1 MTSTGHDF
9 DILVVGHET
18 EGVLA
23 AVAAARAGARV
34 GLVAPPGRILGGL
47 LTEGGLAYVDRDSR
61 HLAPPGPGSGD
72 GIFGAFLARAGVQL
86 VALDPERGA
95 STLARMLA
103 EAHVPVLRGTWAE
116 PRPEGDRLRALKVA
130 GQSVAARFFLDATP
144 DGDLLEL
151 LGERFTFGFSEH
163 GLPQV
168 LGISPVPRVTGVTP
182 AQIVEACTR
191 AMADPDLEAR
201 RVRLFGARRFLDL
214 DRGPD
219 YVLVGPPH
227 LALAFMRWREAQGLA
242 PALPFEADGFN
253 VAVLGPADTSWNG
266 LIYFST
272 DAAELLD
279 WSRRGADDRL
289 AFEVAIF
296 GRWMREDLGWK
307 DAEAALA
314 GVSGDP
320 GGDQGDPGAGRG
332 GASYRGVYVRQ
343 TRHLLGTRLR
353 LSLPLI
359 AANAAIRRAG
369 TFAYYPDFRGL
380 RVTPT
385 GRPLVARVALDAGLL
400 VAWRN
405 VAIASRAAGYTP
417 MAHSLCRLVQY
428 NATLGA
434 GLAVAMAMGCC
445 DVGDIPDD
453 AVRAELDRMQMVADD
468 PTGLER
474 NPEVAAP
481 LEADAMFR
489 AEAAAGVEL
498 PRPFGR

>member
-1 MTSTGHDF
+1 MTTTGHDF

-34 GLVAPPGRILGGL
+34 GLVAPPGRLLGGL

-61 HLAPPGPGSGD
+61 HLVAPGPGSGD

-86 VALDPERGA
+86 VALDPGRG
-95 STLARMLA
+95 STTLARMLA
-103 EAHVPVLRGTWAE
+103 EAHVPVLRGTWGGL
-116 PRPEGDRLRALKVA
+116 RPEGDRLRALTVA

-144 DGDLLEL
+144 DGDLLEQ
-151 LGERFTFGFSEH
+151 LGERFAFGFSEH
-163 GLPQV
+163 GFPQV
-168 LGISPVPRVTGVTP
+168 LGISPVPRVTGVTA

-191 AMADPDLEAR
+191 AMADPDLEDR

-227 LALAFMRWREAQGLA
+227 LALAFMRWREAQGLD

-253 VAVLGPADTSWNG
+253 VAMLGPADTSWNG

-279 WSRRGADDRL
+279 WSRRGADERL
-289 AFEVAIF
+289 AAEVAIF

-307 DAEAALA
+307 DAEATLPGAP
-314 GVSGDP
+314 GDP
-320 GGDQGDPGAGRG
+320 GEDGGAGPGA
-332 GASYRGVYVRQ
+332 APYRGVYVRQ

-385 GRPLVARVALDAGLL
+385 SRPLVARVALDAGIP
-400 VAWRN
+400 VGWRN
-405 VAIASRAAGYTP
+405 VAIA
-417 MAHSLCRLVQY
+417 
-428 NATLGA
+428 
-434 GLAVAMAMGCC
+434 
-445 DVGDIPDD
+445 
-453 AVRAELDRMQMVADD
+453 
-468 PTGLER
+468 
-474 NPEVAAP
+474 
-481 LEADAMFR
+481 
-489 AEAAAGVEL
+489 
-498 PRPFGR
+498 